1 MRERLK
7 QALREITRDGRID
20 YQALY
25 PARVLKDHGDMTLD
39 LRPDLAA
46 LPELER
52 VPLRLPVPG
61 AFVKVRPGARVLLA
75 FERGDPS
82 QPAAHLWQV
91 GSLAVFEIATE
102 GYKVRLDGDVGV
114 ATLLSPLASIAVRG
128 GEVEVAA
135 LSVSVNAASI
145 QLGGE
150 AATFP
155 VAVYGPAGLQPSLV
169 IKGI

>member
-25 PARVLKDHGDMTLD
+25 PARVLEDHGDMTLD

-52 VPLRLPVPG
+52 VPLRPLVPG

-75 FERGDPS
+75 FEGDPS
-82 QPAAHLWQV
+82 RPAAHLWQV
-91 GSLAVFEIATE
+91 GSLAVFEVATPE
-102 GYKVRLDGDVGV
+102 GYRVRLDAEAG
-114 ATLLSPLASIAVRG
+114 AISLLSPLASVVVRG

-135 LSVSVNAASI
+135 LSVSVNAPSI

-150 AATFP
+150 AAVLP
-155 VAVYGPAGLQPSLV
+155 VAVYGPGGLQPSV
-169 IKGI
+169 AVKGI